1 MRNDAS
7 DEKSNYDEKHP
18 WPYREARVPKL
29 KLVPPAE
36 ADTPGQR
43 RAPRASAS
51 RRITQKSEQTRLLI
65 LEAAVDSVNLH
76 GLRGA
81 NLARVAEVA
90 GVTRGCLQYYFMTSE
105 DVLIALARHVA
116 QRKWEAY
123 ESKASSPPSGHDLI
137 EFAIDM
143 AAAPASDRY
152 RVAQLELVTAARTM
166 PFLRPVLEEGARKV
180 EEQAKR
186 FTAELFGNAAL
197 VDAPQF
203 RAARD
208 LAFLVSDWMFIQV
221 FPDQREERIAEVR
234 AALRIALH
242 TLWRIP
248 SLDSERDM
256 AKPRI
261 RVKARGV
268 NADRTSTT

>member
-1 MRNDAS
+1 MA
-7 DEKSNYDEKHP
+7 
-18 WPYREARVPKL
+18 KL
-29 KLVPPAE
+29 KLVSNAGSGESPKRVA
-36 ADTPGQR
+36 
-43 RAPRASAS
+43 APRASAS

-90 GVTRGCLQYYFMTSE
+90 GVTRGCLQYYFMTTE
-105 DVLIALARHVA
+105 DVLIAMARHVA
-116 QRKWEAY
+116 QRNWEIY
-123 ESKASSPPSGHDLI
+123 EAKAMHPPEGRDLI
-137 EFAIDM
+137 EFAIDLVGS
-143 AAAPASDRY
+143 PSTDRY
-152 RVAQLELVTAARTM
+152 RVAQLELVTAARTL

-186 FTAELFGNAAL
+186 FTATLFGNPAL
-197 VDAPQF
+197 ADTPQF

-208 LAFLVSDWMFIQV
+208 LTFLVSDWMFIQV
-221 FPDQREERIAEVR
+221 FPDRREERIAEVR

-261 RVKARGV
+261 RIKAGV
-268 NADRTSTT
+268 SGAQGEQPPTI